1 MGDKMNKDEF
11 EKKYDEVLKQLGFIH
26 KREYET
32 TAGNQKYI
40 HLIYETNKRPG
51 FQDPTEISFTFSKSN
66 NEALEGIWLH
76 IPVKN
81 YPHQNY
87 GFNSV
92 EDLIYFLKKH
102 KRGRGFNFDD
112 VIVKW
117 WEHE

>member
-1 MGDKMNKDEF
+1 MNKVEF

-32 TAGNQKYI
+32 TVGNQKYI
-40 HLIYETNKRPG
+40 HLIYETNKRQG
-51 FQDPTEISFTFSKSN
+51 FEDATEILFLFSKSN
-66 NEALEGIWLH
+66 NEVLDDILLS

-81 YPHQNY
+81 YPHQTHR
-87 GFNSV
+87 FNTV
-92 EDLIYFLKKH
+92 EDLIYFLKEH

-117 WEHE
+117 NIWK